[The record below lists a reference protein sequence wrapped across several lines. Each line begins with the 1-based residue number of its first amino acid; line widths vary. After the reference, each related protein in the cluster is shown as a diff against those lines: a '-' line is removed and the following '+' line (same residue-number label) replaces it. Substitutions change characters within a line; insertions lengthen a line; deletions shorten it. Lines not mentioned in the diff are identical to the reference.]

1 VDNTGT
7 ASTLAV
13 KYEITVQENGRIEIS
28 VPFLPGKKVV
38 VFVIQEENEQ
48 DMVTDLV
55 NAAESSLDFWD
66 NPYDD
71 EDWNNIAWRP

>member
-1 VDNTGT
+1 
-7 ASTLAV
+7 
-13 KYEITVQENGRIEIS
+13 
-28 VPFLPGKKVV
+28 VV